1 VTHRKEDD
9 NGALTRLLAL
19 ARELGVQEAIVDTIP
34 GSSTLG
40 VLLEAFAEIRLRGI
54 PLPRRLVFSSLDDDR
69 TVASYQ
75 DVDDR
80 LVVNTSSRFWHD
92 PAGSMRLEAGTGFL
106 VSDDPRAIVYHEIG
120 HAQHRRRY
128 RLGWRWWSDASKP
141 LRDLDLAIAE
151 RVSRYATEDTGE
163 FIAEVF
169 AGFLCGRIFDD
180 EVLRLYRDLKGPE
193 P

>member
-1 VTHRKEDD
+1 VTHREEDD
-9 NGALTRLLAL
+9 KGALIRLLAL
-19 ARELGVQEAIVDTIP
+19 ARELGVEMAIVDTDP
-34 GSSTLG
+34 HPSTVG
-40 VLLEAFAEIRLRGI
+40 VLLEACDELRRRGI
-54 PLPRRLVFSSLDDDR
+54 PLPKQLQFLALDDDR

-80 LVVNTSSRFWHD
+80 LVVNTASRFWRD
-92 PAGSMRLEAGTGFL
+92 PIRSMSLEAGTGYL

-120 HAQHRRRY
+120 HALHRRRY
-128 RLGWRWWSDASKP
+128 RVGWRWWSASSKP
-141 LRDLDLAIAE
+141 LRDSERAIAE

-169 AGFLCGRIFDD
+169 AGLLCGRTFDD
-180 EVLRLYRDLKGPE
+180 EVVRLYRDLKGPE